1 MARGSDQ
8 KFIFEGMYEMYD
20 PKINRAV
27 KSIEQTIETCRV
39 FNLNFRPGF
48 NFL

>member
-8 KFIFEGMYEMYD
+8 KFIFEGMYETHD
-20 PKINRAV
+20 PKINHAA
-27 KSIEQTIETCRV
+27 KSIEQTIEICKV

>member
-20 PKINRAV
+20 PKINHAA
-27 KSIEQTIETCRV
+27 KSIEQTIEICKV